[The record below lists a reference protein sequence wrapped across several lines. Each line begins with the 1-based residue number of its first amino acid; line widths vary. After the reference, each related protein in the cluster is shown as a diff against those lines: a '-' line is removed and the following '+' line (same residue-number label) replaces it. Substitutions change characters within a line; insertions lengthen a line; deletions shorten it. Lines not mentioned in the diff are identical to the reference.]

1 MSFINLTDVKEKEI
15 ITGFRGKMLH
25 SEHMTFV
32 LWNIT
37 SGSSLPEHSHFH
49 EQITTVING
58 IFEMTVDGETQIM
71 TPGSVVIIPSNV
83 KHTGKSMTDTQLID
97 AFYPVRDDYR

>member
-15 ITGFRGKMLH
+15 IPGFRGRMLH

-49 EQITTVING
+49 EQITTVIKG
-58 IFEMTVDGETQIM
+58 TFEMTVDGETQIIA
-71 TPGSVVIIPSNV
+71 PGSVVIIPPNV
-83 KHTGKSMTDTQLID
+83 KHKGKSITDTQLID